1 MKMTSGHIIMLKRSK
16 DLLLNNFKEEIKK
29 PKPLPKPKPKEDFW
43 SKFDSIL
50 HQILF

>member
-1 MKMTSGHIIMLKRSK
+1 MKMISGHIIMLKRSK

-29 PKPLPKPKPKEDFW
+29 PKKPIPKDDFW